1 MVAKLDFYGN
11 FGMIRLMKIFL
22 LSLVVSVALAILWL
36 TTAVALQISPQSYFD
51 LSAPIW
57 HMVLHVVFVSGLFW
71 AGLQGMNLFWDWQSE
86 RTGKLRPHQPPSP
99 QK

>member
-1 MVAKLDFYGN
+1 
-11 FGMIRLMKIFL
+11 MKTFL
-22 LSLVVSVALAILWL
+22 AYLLVSLALAILWL
-36 TTAVALQISPQSYFD
+36 ITAIALQISPQSYFD

-57 HMVLHVVFVSGLFW
+57 HMALHIVFVVGLFL
-71 AGLQGMNLFWDWQSE
+71 AALQGMNLFWDWQSE